1 MITTKQL
8 RMELRNKIEDRK
20 NELNLSYYDM
30 AKLAEKSL
38 MTVSNS
44 VNKPH
49 LVKLETMEEIWNLLA
64 EL

>member
-1 MITTKQL
+1 
-8 RMELRNKIEDRK
+8 
-20 NELNLSYYDM
+20 M